1 MCVGVMMDESSCSS
15 RDNSL
20 GKYSRENLS
29 GQQMVQGRLYVGV
42 GSGGCWRLQLLLK
55 VQCG

>member
-1 MCVGVMMDESSCSS
+1 MCVGVMMDGSSCSS

-20 GKYSRENLS
+20 GKYSHENLS
-29 GQQMVQGRLYVGV
+29 GQQMQGCVGV